1 MAKMEQ
7 GKARRRFGFEIE
19 TMNMICR
26 ATHYRSNHYQVMSSF
41 GNHIIAMDYRG
52 YGDSTGKPTVNGVV
66 ADVTHVFNVI
76 RRVCPDNPI
85 VIWGHSMGT
94 GVSLWTAFHLFENK
108 TRMKFL
114 NKEFSDGIFC
124 IL

>member
-7 GKARRRFGFEIE
+7 GKDRRKFDFGIKR
-19 TMNMICR
+19 TKMICR
-26 ATHYRSNHYQVMSSF
+26 ATHYRANHYRVMSSF

-66 ADVTHVFNVI
+66 ADVTHVFHVI
-76 RRVCPDNPI
+76 RRVCPENPI

-94 GVSLWTAFHLFENK
+94 GVSLWTVFHLFENK
-108 TRMKFL
+108 TRMKL
-114 NKEFSDGIFC
+114 WNKELSD
-124 IL
+124 